1 MAQHHRIAHPEL
13 IESLHEES
21 RLSRCGPKAIT
32 FACVGPHLVD
42 AASHFTHNDIDG
54 GTKMANLRQE
64 EQSTQN
70 AEDTIRHTGER
81 TTEQTRR
88 IGLAAAQ
95 AGEEVAQASTHL
107 LQQNAEMLQNTWRF
121 GVDMAT
127 AMMGR
132 SGDQLSRTFGLTGDE

>member
-1 MAQHHRIAHPEL
+1 
-13 IESLHEES
+13 
-21 RLSRCGPKAIT
+21 
-32 FACVGPHLVD
+32 
-42 AASHFTHNDIDG
+42 
-54 GTKMANLRQE
+54 MANLRQE

-107 LQQNAEMLQNTWRF
+107 LQQNAAAEHLALR
-121 GVDMAT
+121 
-127 AMMGR
+127 GR
-132 SGDQLSRTFGLTGDE
+132 HGDGDDGSLW